1 MIGQLLH
8 IAENTWRWWLSEF
21 LALLPQAYL
30 KRVISSPFLLVFR
43 PSGAIT
49 KISVA
54 AGEKRLFEESIPYP
68 NVSEEALGRLRD
80 IIDAATGRKRV
91 DVIGVIG
98 ERQSLVRPLTLPHAA
113 KAHLDEAVR
122 YQIERLSPF
131 RADNT
136 LYDFK
141 RLDSGRQTNE
151 LRLKLTIVSKASV
164 AELEH
169 YSAKFGF
176 RIDRFAVEPAD
187 GGDLETVTFA
197 SEAASRGKMPLEN
210 KAILTAAFI
219 LLASLVLVPIVSKWE
234 QSEALEKEINAL
246 KPKAEQVLRL
256 RSERDKI
263 VARHAQ
269 MIGMKRAALPPVAI
283 LSKLS
288 ELLDDQT
295 FLFDM
300 RTERA
305 IVTISGLSPDA
316 SKLAQ
321 RLGAIEAFKSVK
333 FSGPVTRDVQSA
345 RDRFTLVLEMA
356 AAP

>member
-141 RLDSGRQTNE
+141 RLDSGRRTNE
-151 LRLKLTIVSKASV
+151 LRLKLTIVSKAC
-164 AELEH
+164 
-169 YSAKFGF
+169 
-176 RIDRFAVEPAD
+176 R
-187 GGDLETVTFA
+187 
-197 SEAASRGKMPLEN
+197 
-210 KAILTAAFI
+210 
-219 LLASLVLVPIVSKWE
+219 
-234 QSEALEKEINAL
+234 
-246 KPKAEQVLRL
+246 
-256 RSERDKI
+256 
-263 VARHAQ
+263 
-269 MIGMKRAALPPVAI
+269 RA
-283 LSKLS
+283 
-288 ELLDDQT
+288 
-295 FLFDM
+295 
-300 RTERA
+300 
-305 IVTISGLSPDA
+305 
-316 SKLAQ
+316 
-321 RLGAIEAFKSVK
+321 
-333 FSGPVTRDVQSA
+333 
-345 RDRFTLVLEMA
+345 
-356 AAP
+356 